1 MQYPA
6 NYDHRISWMEYEP
19 WLDMFVSKSFR
30 TVADAVPLHVASLRK
45 REYDGAGNQNITRIR
60 VEKIFQGVE
69 E

>member
-6 NYDHRISWMEYEP
+6 NYTHRISWMEYEEC
-19 WLDMFVSKSFR
+19 LDMFVQKSFH

-60 VEKIFQGVE
+60 VELVTN
-69 E
+69 